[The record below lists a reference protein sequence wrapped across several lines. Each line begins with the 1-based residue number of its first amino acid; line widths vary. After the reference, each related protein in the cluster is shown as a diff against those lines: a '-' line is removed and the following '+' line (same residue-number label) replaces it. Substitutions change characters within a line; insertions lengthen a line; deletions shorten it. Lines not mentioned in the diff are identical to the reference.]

1 MPKCKICKRKILKWD
16 IDIRTCKCGNLYC
29 GKHAHDHSCAFDH
42 AAAYKEKLVKKLPL
56 IESDKGLI
64 RIWFFYFQGNIL
76 ENMLGTVCLY
86 Y

>member
-29 GKHAHDHSCAFDH
+29 GKHAHDHSCTFDH

-64 RIWFFYFQGNIL
+64 RI
-76 ENMLGTVCLY
+76 
-86 Y
+86 